1 MTPMRR
7 ARNWYARQ
15 WGRLL
20 SVLYY
25 EFLFEL
31 YPGRFGGLA
40 TRVHQWEAQQGKGDV
55 PIPQAAWERQYQTG
69 HWNRLRTV
77 GELGRFSLI
86 VGYIHELKPQGAVLD
101 VGCGEGLLF
110 RRLQPRGCSTYLGVD
125 ISAAAVAKARDAG
138 EGSFVCVDAEEYLPE
153 NTYDVIVFNES
164 LYYFKHPLDTVERYL
179 TRLKPDGIMMVSTFP
194 ASRRGRSILRTL
206 KRKYG
211 LLDET
216 NISHQSESWICS
228 VFVPASDA
236 PALKS

>member
-1 MTPMRR
+1 MRG

-15 WGRLL
+15 WWRLL

-86 VGYIHELKPQGAVLD
+86 VGYIHELKPQGAVWARRD
-101 VGCGEGLLF
+101 V
-110 RRLQPRGCSTYLGVD
+110 
-125 ISAAAVAKARDAG
+125 AVGA
-138 EGSFVCVDAEEYLPE
+138 CP
-153 NTYDVIVFNES
+153 
-164 LYYFKHPLDTVERYL
+164 
-179 TRLKPDGIMMVSTFP
+179 KPP
-194 ASRRGRSILRTL
+194 P
-206 KRKYG
+206 
-211 LLDET
+211 
-216 NISHQSESWICS
+216 C
-228 VFVPASDA
+228 
-236 PALKS
+236 